1 MAVIECRNVVKQ
13 YGGMKALDSVNISVD
28 EGDFF
33 GFFGP
38 NGAGKTTL
46 IRVLTGQLEPT
57 SGSVNVLGVDVVKDP
72 LGVKRVIGIVPEVE
86 SPPTYL
92 TAYEYL
98 YFVGKI
104 RGLEGLEGKIDK
116 WLSFFDLEEKKGT
129 ICKDMSKGMRQKL
142 MLASAF
148 IHEPKLLFLDEPFIN
163 LDPIYQRLLRE
174 YLEDYIAKGGTV
186 FMASHILEIS
196 ERLCNKLAIVNLGR
210 VVAQGRINELIREGE
225 NLEKLFLRSVG
236 VRGHGGGEKRK
247 TS

>member
-1 MAVIECRNVVKQ
+1 MAVIEGRNLVRVF
-13 YGGMKALDSVNISVD
+13 GGMKALDDVSITVE

-46 IRVLTGQLEPT
+46 IRILTGQLEPT
-57 SGSVNVLGVDVVKDP
+57 SGEASVLGVDVVKEP
-72 LGVKRVIGIVPEVE
+72 LKAKELIGIVPEVE

-98 YFVGKI
+98 YFVGKV
-104 RGLEGLEGKIDK
+104 RKVDDLERRISH

-148 IHEPKLLFLDEPFIN
+148 IHDPKLVFMDEPFIN
-163 LDPIYQRLLRE
+163 LDPIYKRMLRD
-174 YLEDYIAKGGTV
+174 YLEEYVSNGGTI

-196 ERLCNKLAIVNLGR
+196 ERLCNRLAIVNLGK
-210 VVAQGRINELIREGE
+210 VVAQGRIEDLVRDGDS
-225 NLEKLFLRSVG
+225 LEKLFLRSVG
-236 VRGHGGGEKRK
+236 VRPFGGEE
-247 TS
+247 

>member
-1 MAVIECRNVVKQ
+1 MAVIEGKNLVKVF
-13 YGGMKALDSVNISVD
+13 GAMRALDDVNITVE
-28 EGDFF
+28 EGDFY

-46 IRVLTGQLEPT
+46 IRILTGQLEPT
-57 SGSVNVLGVDVVKDP
+57 SGSAKVLGVDVVKEP
-72 LGVKRVIGIVPEVE
+72 LRAKDLIGIVPEVE

-98 YFVGKI
+98 YFVGKV
-104 RGLEGLEGKIDK
+104 RKVDKLEERIGH

-148 IHEPKLLFLDEPFIN
+148 LHDPKLVFMDEPFIN
-163 LDPIYQRLLRE
+163 LDPIYQRMLRD
-174 YLEDYIAKGGTV
+174 YLEEYVSKGGTI

-196 ERLCNKLAIVNLGR
+196 ERLCNKIAIVNLGK
-210 VVAQGRINELIREGE
+210 VVAHGSTKDLIKDGDS
-225 NLEKLFLRSVG
+225 LERLFLRSVG
-236 VRGHGGGEKRK
+236 VRPSGGE
-247 TS
+247 